1 MSLPKEKRY
10 LIKVDFITAN
20 MVTLAIFVLCLGIT
34 WDDKVSVYGAIFL
47 AVGLSACVFFK
58 TTTWD
63 LMLNRRERFQ
73 IALWTL
79 IDMGVVLIIN
89 FSVQKGPSPFQSLFL
104 IGNFAGLIIGVA
116 EEVLFGMYGTGWIW
130 RQTRGNTPAT
140 LFTISMIFL
149 AFHFFVYG
157 TNPKALIIVFGGR
170 MVLSASIIDTKR
182 ATSATVSHGLIN
194 FLSRTAQVVR

>member
-1 MSLPKEKRY
+1 
-10 LIKVDFITAN
+10 VDFITAN

-34 WDDKVSVYGAIFL
+34 WEDKVSIYGAIFL
-47 AVGLSACVFFK
+47 ALGLAGCVFFK

-63 LMLNRRERFQ
+63 FMLDRKERFQ

-89 FSVQKGPSPFQSLFL
+89 VSVQKGPSPFQSLFL
-104 IGNFAGLIIGVA
+104 IGNFAGMIIGVA

-140 LFTISMIFL
+140 LFTISLIFM
-149 AFHFFVYG
+149 ASHFFVYG
-157 TNPKALIIVFGGR
+157 TNPNALIIVFGGR